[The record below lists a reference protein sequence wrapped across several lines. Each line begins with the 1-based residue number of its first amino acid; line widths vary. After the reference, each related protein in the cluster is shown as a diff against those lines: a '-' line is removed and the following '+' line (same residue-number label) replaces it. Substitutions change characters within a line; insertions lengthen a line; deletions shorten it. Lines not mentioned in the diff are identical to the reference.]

1 MLSHSSL
8 SFSLRVVKGSLE
20 NLFYCYLIVLLFI
33 FVCFS
38 NNSNNN
44 YYYAYQ
50 LLHLWDYLED
60 LLSRG

>member
-20 NLFYCYLIVLLFI
+20 NLFYCYLFFYFI
-33 FVCFS
+33 FVCFA

-50 LLHLWDYLED
+50 LLHLWDYPED